1 MGMVT
6 IKQQDAKDCGIA
18 CLAAIGKHYG
28 LHLPMVTIRLWAQ
41 TDLQGTNLLGM
52 LHAAKQ
58 MGFESKALRG
68 TREQL
73 ISLPLPAIVHGVIEQ
88 RLTHFMVI
96 SELNDHYVKVMDP
109 TFGETRKI
117 TWPEFEN
124 FWTGIVLL
132 IQPAENFQ
140 AYNAQTPLYA
150 RIWKMIY
157 PFKFR
162 LLISWLAA
170 TFYTFL
176 GLTTSLFIQQIAD
189 VIIPQKNL
197 DMLQHYAIGM
207 AGILLLQFG
216 FQAFKSHYVLDTGH
230 QLDRGIMGSYFS
242 HIYNLP
248 QRFFDTYR
256 VGEIMSRVSDA
267 VKIRHFANEVLLDI
281 LLNASIVLTA
291 FGVLFCWDARLAW
304 YMCSMIPLHL
314 LIFYFASRWNKEQ
327 ERNMMEQTAHLEN
340 HLVESLSNI
349 RTLKLFQAQ
358 DFLKQKTI
366 HLLDKFLKMVLKSN
380 RLNFFSDFMV
390 QCIRAFFT
398 LLLLWKGGE
407 LVIQESLSIGEL
419 FALFALY
426 GYFSGPLAQLIQ
438 ANKAHQ
444 SAHIASE
451 RFHDVMEM
459 LPDDVGLKKPHADFT
474 NISFQ
479 QISFQYGF
487 RKNILK
493 NLTIQIRAGEFTGIV
508 GESGSGKSTIFH
520 LLQKIYTPQTG
531 KISWDGE
538 SFDCISTEQLRAKI
552 ACVPQEIALFNG
564 SISENIAL
572 GEISPNVDR
581 VKNLSKRIGL
591 DPIIKQFEHGLET
604 IIGENGIALS
614 GGQKQRIAIARA
626 LYRQPEVLLL
636 DEATA
641 ALDSTAEAQ
650 ILQVIREEV
659 RTIVLISHRMH
670 NFKNADLIYVID
682 AGTCVESGNHSTL
695 MEAKNVYFNLCEK
708 QNAILV

>member
-1 MGMVT
+1 MGMVN

-28 LHLPMVTIRLWAQ
+28 LHLPMVKIRLWAQ

-73 ISLPLPAIVHGVIEQ
+73 ITLPLPAIVHGVIEQ

-96 SELNDHYVKVMDP
+96 SELNDQYVMVMDP
-109 TFGETRKI
+109 TFGETRKM
-117 TWPEFEN
+117 TWSMFEQ
-124 FWTGIVLL
+124 FWTGIVLS
-132 IQPAENFQ
+132 IQPMENFQ

-150 RIWKMIY
+150 RIWKLIY

-162 LLISWLAA
+162 LLLSWFAA
-170 TFYTFL
+170 ILYTLL

-197 DMLQHYAIGM
+197 DMLQHYAMGM

-216 FQAFKSHYVLDTGH
+216 FQGYKTHHVLDTGH

-281 LLNASIVLTA
+281 LLNTSIVLTA
-291 FGVLFCWDARLAW
+291 FGVLFFWDARLAW
-304 YMCSMIPLHL
+304 YMSSMIPLHA
-314 LIFYFASRWNKEQ
+314 IVYYFSSRWNKEQ

-358 DFLKQKTI
+358 EFLKQKTI
-366 HLLDKFLKMVLKSN
+366 RMLDKFLGIVLKSN
-380 RLNFFSDFMV
+380 RLNFFSDLVIQF
-390 QCIRAFFT
+390 IRAFFT

-426 GYFSGPLAQLIQ
+426 GYFAGPLAQLIQ
-438 ANKAHQ
+438 ANKAYQ
-444 SAHIASE
+444 AARIASE

-459 LPDDVGLKKPHADFT
+459 CPDDVGQKKPHADFT
-474 NISFQ
+474 NISIQ
-479 QISFQYGF
+479 QVNFQYGF
-487 RKNILK
+487 RKHILK
-493 NLTIQIRAGEFTGIV
+493 DLNIQINAGEFTGIV

-520 LLQKIYTPQTG
+520 LIQKIYTPQTG
-531 KISWDGE
+531 KITWNDE
-538 SFDCISTEQLRAKI
+538 SFEHISTEQLRMKI

-564 SISENIAL
+564 SIIENIAL
-572 GEISPNVDR
+572 GEINPKLDR
-581 VKNLSKRIGL
+581 IKNLSMRVGL
-591 DPIIKQFEHGLET
+591 DPIIKQFEHGLQT
-604 IIGENGIALS
+604 IIGENGVALS

-626 LYRQPEVLLL
+626 LYRQPEVILL
-636 DEATA
+636 DEAMA
-641 ALDSTAEAQ
+641 ALDSIAESE

-659 RTIVLISHRMH
+659 RTIVLISHRMR
-670 NFKNADLIYVID
+670 NFKNADLIHVID
-682 AGTCVESGNHSTL
+682 AGRCVESGNHSTL
-695 MEAKNVYFNLCEK
+695 LEARNVYFNLCEK